1 MMTLDEVA
9 ALIARIEVLGL
20 PHIAAAVRAL
30 AEENARLKLLT
41 ELGDDA

>member
-1 MMTLDEVA
+1 MTPDEVA
-9 ALIARIEVLGL
+9 ALIERIEALAL